1 MLSPQKVT
9 QHLLSFS
16 CGVLRDVPKSPTRR
30 ENDCTTKITLSVF
43 EGGLHSTSECLC
55 PLEIAGIGNHRW
67 QTRLLQEVLILCD
80 VVSSSVRNLCSAQYF
95 IITLCQEKAPLAENG
110 YDVERFSHFGK
121 MNESKPTVSIRNSL
135 SFLDGIAENVI
146 EILQITLFYSNL
158 NPLIFIL
165 NGWQWRKLP
174 S

>member
-1 MLSPQKVT
+1 MIKNPDFLSETKNFFTYTWKARPCLVTTLFLQRGHSLPKEMLSPQKVT

-30 ENDCTTKITLSVF
+30 ENDCTTKITLGVF
-43 EGGLHSTSECLC
+43 EGGLHSTSEFLC

-95 IITLCQEKAPLAENG
+95 IITLCLLKLHWQ
-110 YDVERFSHFGK
+110 K
-121 MNESKPTVSIRNSL
+121 MATM
-135 SFLDGIAENVI
+135 
-146 EILQITLFYSNL
+146 
-158 NPLIFIL
+158 
-165 NGWQWRKLP
+165 
-174 S
+174 